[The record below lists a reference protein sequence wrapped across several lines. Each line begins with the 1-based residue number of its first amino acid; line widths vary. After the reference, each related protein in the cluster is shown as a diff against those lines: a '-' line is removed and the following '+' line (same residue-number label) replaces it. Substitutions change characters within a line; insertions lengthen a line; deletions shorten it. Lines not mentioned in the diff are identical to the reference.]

1 MARGFVK
8 DPPLKTPPIPTL
20 SMRPANFWHR
30 ANFNTK
36 ELLQTESDL
45 HREPFT
51 KRICYTE
58 TAFTQSTLLHRTVF
72 AQKYR
77 ILKHYLKVFL
87 KGKSS
92 APKWKKSA
100 AQASFATFMQPLQ
113 CNLDFQQQTMGFT
126 RAAAAARNLNAAIP
140 LRSADTELQSTKRNT
155 HNGYTNC
162 SSKNRISTDQKPLC
176 IHGVTIGEKG

>member
-1 MARGFVK
+1 
-8 DPPLKTPPIPTL
+8 
-20 SMRPANFWHR
+20 MRPANFWHR

-58 TAFTQSTLLHRTVF
+58 TAFTQSTLLHRKVF

-140 LRSADTELQSTKRNT
+140 LRSADTGVAKHKKKYAQRLHKLQLQEPDLDGSEASLHSWSYNW
-155 HNGYTNC
+155 
-162 SSKNRISTDQKPLC
+162 
-176 IHGVTIGEKG
+176 GERLNAS